1 MKKEANILIAEDNK
15 EHFEL
20 IRKNLLRAGVCNKML
35 NFTDGQEILSFLFDM
50 DEGFE
55 GEHNSREYILL
66 LNLNL
71 PKVDGVKVL
80 EKIKQDM
87 QLKKIPVIILTAT
100 DDRHTIERCHNLGCS
115 TYIVKPARQQDF
127 EETIQKLGCFL
138 SVIETTSIK

>member
-15 EHFEL
+15 EHFDL
-20 IRKNLLRAGVCNKML
+20 IRENLLRAGVCNKML
-35 NFTDGQEILSFLFDM
+35 NFADGQEILNFLFGM

-55 GEHNSREYILL
+55 GEHNSHEYILL
-66 LNLNL
+66 LDLNL

-80 EKIKQDM
+80 EKVKQDT

-115 TYIVKPARQQDF
+115 TYIVKPREHQDF
-127 EETIQKLGCFL
+127 EETIQKLGRFL
-138 SVIETTSIK
+138 AVVETTLIK

>member
-1 MKKEANILIAEDNK
+1 MKKEVNILVAEDNK

-20 IRKNLLRAGVCNKML
+20 IRKNLLRAGISNEML
-35 NFTDGQEILSFLFDM
+35 NFADGREILDFLFDM
-50 DEGFE
+50 DKGSEE
-55 GEHNSREYILL
+55 ERNSREYILL
-66 LNLNL
+66 LNLDL

-80 EKIKQDM
+80 EEIKQDM
-87 QLKKIPVIILTAT
+87 QLKKIPVIILTASV
-100 DDRHTIERCHNLGCS
+100 DQDTIDRCHNLGCS